1 MKQLNI
7 QEKKRIVEYFYKN
20 IKNENILQETI
31 ENLNLDNNTVY
42 WNSRIKFLKDFQDY
56 ILKNWIDEN
65 IKYIYESIAYNM

>member
-31 ENLNLDNNTVY
+31 KNLNLDNNTVY

>member
-7 QEKKRIVEYFYKN
+7 QEKKRIVEYFYIN
-20 IKNENILQETI
+20 IQNENILQETI
-31 ENLNLDNNTVY
+31 KNLNLDNNTVY
-42 WNSRIKFLKDFQDY
+42 WKSRINFLKDFQDY

>member
-42 WNSRIKFLKDFQDY
+42 WKSRIEFLKDLQDY